1 MEEIVSVRVRFAP
14 SPTGEPHIGNIR
26 TVVFNWL
33 FARQNDG
40 QFILRIED
48 TDRERYQPGTIQVI
62 MDGLRWL
69 GMNWDEGPSLE
80 ALEASGVEDA
90 RAYAVGGLHGPYVQS
105 ERLDLYQEAAET
117 LIERGHAYRCNCTP
131 ERLARVREEQRAAG
145 KHVMYDRHCRDLA
158 VPVSADE
165 PHVVRLKVPL
175 EGETVVPDAIRGD
188 VTFDNALIDDQIL
201 LKSDG
206 FPTYHLAVVVDD
218 HGMEISHVIRG
229 DDWISST
236 PKRVLL
242 YEAMGW
248 ETPTYCHVP
257 LVNGPDGQKLS
268 KRHGATSITEFQ
280 AQGYLPEALF
290 NFLALVGWSPGE
302 GEEQEVFSREELV
315 ERFDLFRVNT
325 SPATFAY
332 DKLNWMN
339 GVYIRE
345 LSEEEL
351 VERLLPFWQRAGLV
365 AEPCPEEMRSRLRLA
380 ASLVQER
387 LKVLRDVIEWTDF
400 MFMEIEP
407 PPMERLVP
415 KGLTAKESAEMLQ
428 GARDLLAEIEP
439 FEPDTIEQPLRD
451 LTGPL
456 GVSVGQLLGT
466 LRWATTNKKA
476 TPPLFGTL
484 AAIGRERVLV
494 RLDSAIQRLR
504 SED

>member
-1 MEEIVSVRVRFAP
+1 MRVRFAP

-33 FARQNDG
+33 FARQQEG
-40 QFILRIED
+40 RFILRIED

-69 GMNWDEGPSLE
+69 GMDWDEGPSLE
-80 ALEASGVEDA
+80 ALAASGVEDA
-90 RAYAVGGLHGPYVQS
+90 EAYSVGGLHGPYVQS
-105 ERLDLYQEAAET
+105 ERLELYQEAAET
-117 LIERGHAYRCNCTP
+117 LIERGYAYRCNCTP

-145 KHVMYDRHCRDLA
+145 QHVMYDRHCRDLA

-175 EGETVVPDAIRGD
+175 EGETVVHDGIRGD

-236 PKRVLL
+236 PKRVLI

-248 ETPTYCHVP
+248 ETPMYCHVP

-268 KRHGATSITEFQ
+268 KRHGATSITEFR

-290 NFLALVGWSPGE
+290 NFLTLLGWSPGE

-325 SPATFAY
+325 SAATFAY
-332 DKLNWMN
+332 EKLNWMN

-345 LSEEEL
+345 LSEAEL

-365 AEPCPEEMRSRLRLA
+365 PEPCPEEMRPRLRLA

-400 MFMEIEP
+400 MFAEIEP

-415 KGLTAKESAEMLQ
+415 KGLSGAESAEMLQ
-428 GARDLLAEIEP
+428 GARHLLAKIEP
-439 FEPDTIEQPLRD
+439 FEPNAIEPPLRD
-451 LTGPL
+451 LTDPL

-484 AAIGRERVLV
+484 AAIGREQVLA
-494 RLDSAIQRLR
+494 RLDSAIERLR
-504 SED
+504 SEA

>member
-1 MEEIVSVRVRFAP
+1 MRVRFAP

-33 FARQNDG
+33 FARQQEG
-40 QFILRIED
+40 RFILRIED

-69 GMNWDEGPSLE
+69 GMDWDEGPSLE
-80 ALEASGVEDA
+80 ALATSGVEDA
-90 RAYAVGGLHGPYVQS
+90 EAYSVGGLHGPYVQS
-105 ERLDLYQEAAET
+105 ERLELYQEAAET
-117 LIERGHAYRCNCTP
+117 LIERGYAYRCNCTP

-145 KHVMYDRHCRDLA
+145 QHVMYDRHCRDLA

-175 EGETVVPDAIRGD
+175 EGETVVHDGIRGD

-236 PKRVLL
+236 PKRVLI

-248 ETPTYCHVP
+248 ETPMYCHVP

-268 KRHGATSITEFQ
+268 KRHGATSITEFR

-290 NFLALVGWSPGE
+290 NFLTLLGWSPGE

-325 SPATFAY
+325 SAATFAY
-332 DKLNWMN
+332 EKLNWMN

-345 LSEEEL
+345 LSEAEL

-365 AEPCPEEMRSRLRLA
+365 PEPCPEEMRPRLRLA

-400 MFMEIEP
+400 MFTEIEP
-407 PPMERLVP
+407 PPIELLVP
-415 KGLTAKESAEMLQ
+415 KGLSGAESAEMLQ
-428 GARDLLAEIEP
+428 GARHLLAKIEP
-439 FEPDTIEQPLRD
+439 FEPNAIEPPLRD
-451 LTGPL
+451 LTDPL

-484 AAIGRERVLV
+484 AAIGREQVLA
-494 RLDSAIQRLR
+494 RLDSAIERLR
-504 SED
+504 SEA